1 MKGTSYFRF
10 RGRLCLFE
18 ILKIFYPPKGV
29 CEAAP
34 EGSIWR
40 SFHFIMCS
48 SKGTGHLRFWW
59 GNPRFWNL
67 QNVLS
72 PEGSLRS
79 SSEGVHLTVFP
90 FYYVFQKGYWAS
102 SFLVRKSSFLKSSKC
117 VIPRRDVCLQ
127 TPVGVQLFL
136 LMFYFVLGNVYWTF
150 FFKGGNPPFWN
161 LKIFYTPKVIFASS
175 SKRVHLTV
183 FLFYYVFQ

>member
-10 RGRLCLFE
+10 RGRLCLFK

-102 SFLVRKSSFLKSSKC
+102 SFLARKSAFLKSSKC
-117 VIPRRDVCLQ
+117 FSVWMGGWVVIVYPLRFSLFSSMITSNMCLFQ
-127 TPVGVQLFL
+127 KLAWKL
-136 LMFYFVLGNVYWTF
+136 
-150 FFKGGNPPFWN
+150 
-161 LKIFYTPKVIFASS
+161 YTPF
-175 SKRVHLTV
+175 R
-183 FLFYYVFQ
+183 